1 MKEKIKKNEEET
13 DIDNDDDDLSNGLV
27 LSLRICAPSID

>member
-13 DIDNDDDDLSNGLV
+13 DIDNNDDLSNGLV
-27 LSLRICAPSID
+27 LSFRICAPIID